1 MEVAPSTTWAL
12 VRIQPPLS
20 KTNPDPTP
28 VPARRPVP
36 TSLVIVTTVGTAFA
50 TAATT
55 EPPLSW
61 VLDPGVPDP
70 AGVATGGVG
79 AGAVVAVGAMVGATA
94 ATAEDG
100 PLDAPGSTTAG
111 VVNLNSAKLIADV
124 RTALRTAASRATLTI
139 RGSERPPSRG
149 AGGGVAVQGSGLAGW
164 NCGRHGPALGS
175 CGGGANRTV
184 SARDHASSVVC
195 CVSCPG
201 WSIDPPSETTA

>member
-1 MEVAPSTTWAL
+1 
-12 VRIQPPLS
+12 
-20 KTNPDPTP
+20 
-28 VPARRPVP
+28 
-36 TSLVIVTTVGTAFA
+36 VIVTTVGTAFA

-61 VLDPGVPDP
+61 MLDPGVPDP
-70 AGVATGGVG
+70 AGVAAGGVG
-79 AGAVVAVGAMVGATA
+79 VGAVVATGAVGAMVGASA

-100 PLDAPGSTTAG
+100 PLDVPGSTAAG
-111 VVNLNSAKLIADV
+111 VVNLNRAKLIADV
-124 RTALRTAASRATLTI
+124 RTALSTAASRATLKI

-149 AGGGVAVQGSGLAGW
+149 AEGGVAVQASGLAGW

-195 CVSCPG
+195 CVSGPG
-201 WSIDPPSETTA
+201 WSIDPPSASTA

>member
-79 AGAVVAVGAMVGATA
+79 VGAVVATGAVVAVGATA
-94 ATAEDG
+94 GTAEDG

-139 RGSERPPSRG
+139 RGSGRPPSRG

-164 NCGRHGPALGS
+164 NCGRP
-175 CGGGANRTV
+175 
-184 SARDHASSVVC
+184 
-195 CVSCPG
+195 
-201 WSIDPPSETTA
+201 DPRIVR